1 MSVTLSLVRAC
12 RRFYAT
18 GVTEAA
24 LAQARRCVF
33 DGLAV
38 ALAAAGDEAI
48 GILKHVT
55 VPPAP
60 AGGSSVIGG
69 GRLPEEAAARVNG
82 MMTALLLF
90 DDNSGPMWGHP
101 TAPLMPAVFAIAE
114 SLGASITDALSA
126 FVVGYEVECRLGRV
140 LNPSAYEAGWH
151 ATNTQGTIGAVIA
164 CALLLELDET
174 RTCIAVGI
182 AASLAGGLRRN
193 FGSMTMSLHCGEAA
207 ANAVR
212 AARLAQAGFTAHPD
226 IFGQPNSYGEAL
238 SREWSEPAFLA
249 MIAQIGA
256 PPAIV
261 DPGPILKLYP
271 CGQPTL
277 YGVDCALA
285 LMRDHGVTADAI
297 VEMEFRVSYILPRTL
312 IHTRPTNALQ
322 AKPSMHYCVAA
333 TFVDDGPKLSSF
345 TDAAVMR
352 PPVRRL
358 MECSR
363 FVVPPEYDEHV
374 PGVRE
379 RALELPVTV
388 WVRLRD
394 GSEAQATMDH
404 HRGMPQ
410 NPATEADQLAKFA
423 MCAQGRVAADR
434 VLATLNRQGAALQE
448 LLGLVA

>member
-1 MSVTLSLVRAC
+1 VSVTRSVTRELVLAC
-12 RRFYAT
+12 LRMRVDA
-18 GVTEAA
+18 AA
-24 LAQARRCVF
+24 LTQARRCVF

-38 ALAAAGDEAI
+38 ALAAAQDEAI
-48 GILKHVT
+48 GLLRRISGQPGASRL
-55 VPPAP
+55 
-60 AGGSSVIGG
+60 IGG
-69 GRLPEEAAARVNG
+69 GLVAEADAARLNG

-101 TAPLMPAVFAIAE
+101 TAPLMPAVFAVAE
-114 SLGASITDALSA
+114 TEGLSLEAALRA

-151 ATNTQGTIGAVIA
+151 ATNTQGTIGAAIA
-164 CALLLELDET
+164 CAILLGLDET
-174 RTCIAVGI
+174 QTCRAIGI
-182 AASLAGGLRRN
+182 AASLAGGMRRN

-212 AARLAQAGFTAHPD
+212 AVRLAQSGFTAHPD
-226 IFGQPNSYGEAL
+226 IFGRPNSYGEAL
-238 SREWSEPAFLA
+238 SREWDEAAFVA
-249 MIAQIGA
+249 MIAEIGVA
-256 PPAIV
+256 PPVIV

-285 LMRDHGVTADAI
+285 LMRDHGVTAEAI

-312 IHTRPTNALQ
+312 IHTRPETALQ

-333 TFVDDGPKLSSF
+333 TFVDNGPKLSSF

-352 PPVRRL
+352 PSIRRL
-358 MECSR
+358 LDCAR
-363 FVVPPEYDEHV
+363 FVVLPEYEEHV
-374 PGVRE
+374 PGVRA

-394 GSEAQATMDH
+394 GREAEATMAH

-410 NPATEADQLAKFA
+410 HPATEADLLDKFQ
-423 MCAQGRVAADR
+423 MCAHRPGGPVMAE
-434 VLATLNRQGAALQE
+434 LNRPGASVAD
-448 LLGLVA
+448 LLTLVGEAS

>member
-1 MSVTLSLVRAC
+1 VSVTLDLVRAC

-18 GVTEAA
+18 GVCDAA

-48 GILKHVT
+48 TILTRVT
-55 VPPAP
+55 VPF
-60 AGGSSVIGG
+60 GSPGTTSVLGG
-69 GRLPEEAAARVNG
+69 GMLPEEEAVRVNAT
-82 MMTALLLF
+82 MTALLLF

-114 SLGASITDALSA
+114 SVDASVTEALQV

-164 CALLLELDET
+164 CALLLQLDET
-174 RTCIAVGI
+174 ATCMAIGI

-193 FGSMTMSLHCGEAA
+193 FGSMTMSLNCGEAA

-238 SREWSEPAFLA
+238 SREWIEAAFVS
-249 MIAQIGA
+249 MIAGIGA
-256 PPAIV
+256 PPVIV

-285 LMRDHGVTADAI
+285 LMRDHGVTAEDI

-312 IHTRPTNALQ
+312 IHTRPTNAMQ

-352 PPVRRL
+352 PEIRRL
-358 MECSR
+358 LDCSR
-363 FVVPPEYDEHV
+363 FVVRPEYQEHM

-388 WVRLRD
+388 WVRLRT
-394 GSEAQATMDH
+394 GREAQVTMHH

-410 NPATEADQLAKFA
+410 NPATEEDQMAKFT
-423 MCAQGRVAADR
+423 MCAQGRAAAHD
-434 VLATLNRQGAALQE
+434 VLAMLNRPGAAMCE
-448 LLGLVA
+448 LLGLVR